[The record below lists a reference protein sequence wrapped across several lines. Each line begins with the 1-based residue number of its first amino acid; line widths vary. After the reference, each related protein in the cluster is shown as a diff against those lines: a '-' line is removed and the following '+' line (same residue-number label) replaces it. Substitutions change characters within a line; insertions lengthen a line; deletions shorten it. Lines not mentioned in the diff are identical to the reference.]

1 MTASFT
7 WTCEGVSPEKMKVLA
22 LLLGDPN
29 PIHIDASAVRHLGLG
44 ERVVN
49 QGPSNIG
56 MIVNMLSEH
65 FPGAKLV
72 KLHTRLLAN
81 VFSGDTVTATANVI
95 SSEAVTGGERV
106 ACAVRL
112 DVSGRGQVVVG
123 EAELFLHPNGGLD
136 GRLTDPYSPGHVV
149 A

>member
-29 PIHIDASAVRHLGLG
+29 PIHIDASAVRQLGLG
-44 ERVVN
+44 DRVVN

-72 KLHTRLLAN
+72 RLQTRLLAN
-81 VFSGDTVTATANVI
+81 VFSGDAVTASAHVI
-95 SSEAVTGGERV
+95 SSETVTGGERIT
-106 ACAVRL
+106 CAVRL
-112 DVSGRGQVVVG
+112 DVAGRGQVVVG
-123 EAELFLHPNGGLD
+123 EAELFLQPNVGLD
-136 GRLTDPYSPGHVV
+136 GDSPTRTH
-149 A
+149 